1 MQYIKNIMGEKL
13 DDNVVKTESTDVA
26 TEVETKKKIDCLEWM
41 VQDLLYRV
49 SRLEDEN
56 RKLREDFTN
65 TVQDRDYR
73 IQEIDNRYYALE
85 ARLSDYSKYVLEMSN
100 DYVTKYSHMVLATE

>member
-1 MQYIKNIMGEKL
+1 MEEKL
-13 DDNVVKTESTDVA
+13 EDSVTKTEAADVSVA
-26 TEVETKKKIDCLEWM
+26 DETKKKIDWMEWM

-85 ARLSDYSKYVLEMSN
+85 AKLSDYSKYVLEMSN
-100 DYVTKYSHMVLATE
+100 DYVTKYSHMALATE

>member
-1 MQYIKNIMGEKL
+1 MEEKL
-13 DDNVVKTESTDVA
+13 EDSVTKTETADVSSA
-26 TEVETKKKIDCLEWM
+26 DETKKKIDWMEWM

-65 TVQDRDYR
+65 TVQDKDYM

-85 ARLSDYSKYVLEMSN
+85 AKLSDYSKYVLEMSN
-100 DYVTKYSHMVLATE
+100 DYVTKYSHMTLATE

>member
-1 MQYIKNIMGEKL
+1 MEEKL
-13 DDNVVKTESTDVA
+13 EDSVTKTETADVSA
-26 TEVETKKKIDCLEWM
+26 ADETKKKIDWMEWM

-49 SRLEDEN
+49 SKLEDEN

-85 ARLSDYSKYVLEMSN
+85 GRLSDYSKYVLEMSN
-100 DYVTKYSHMVLATE
+100 DYVKEYSHMALATE